1 MKIEVDIVDGPI
13 AAERVRGY
21 AGAGAV
27 LTFRGVVRPMEDGR
41 PLGALH
47 YDTYEPMAQ
56 NILREIAM
64 QVGEQHGVL
73 AMFITH
79 SRGRVG
85 IGECS
90 FAMTI
95 VSKHRKE
102 SLSAMDAFI
111 DRMKD
116 DVPIWKRPIWRD

>member
-1 MKIEVDIVDGPI
+1 MIVEIDIVDGPI
-13 AAERVRGY
+13 AAEKTHDYG
-21 AGAGAV
+21 GAGAV
-27 LTFRGVVRPMEDGR
+27 LTFCGVVRPVEDGR
-41 PLGALH
+41 PLDALH

-56 NILREIAM
+56 NMLRDVAK
-64 QVGEQHGVL
+64 QVGEQHDVL

-111 DRMKD
+111 DRMKQ
-116 DVPIWKRPIWRD
+116 DVPIWKRPVWQE